1 MWVDRVT
8 KYVKIEAVSEE
19 EALEKFKKE
28 EGFNWNEV
36 QESDCEYYE
45 DPWVEED

>member
-28 EGFNWNEV
+28 EGFN
-36 QESDCEYYE
+36 
-45 DPWVEED
+45 